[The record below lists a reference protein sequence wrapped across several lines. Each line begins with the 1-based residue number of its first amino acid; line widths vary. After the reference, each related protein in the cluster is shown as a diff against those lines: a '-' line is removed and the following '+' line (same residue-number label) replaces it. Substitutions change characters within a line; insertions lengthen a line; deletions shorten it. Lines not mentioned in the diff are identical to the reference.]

1 VDVSLCWLYFA
12 HACPFK
18 SRRVLLVCVEIC
30 RVLTSATIAV
40 CNSRQLLKSNIVI
53 LNQGI
58 PFVMEVK
65 CMFVFV
71 VGAS

>member
-18 SRRVLLVCVEIC
+18 SRRSLLAWVEIC
-30 RVLTSATIAV
+30 RVLTSATIVVSNA
-40 CNSRQLLKSNIVI
+40 RPLLKSNTVT
-53 LNQGI
+53 LNQGH
-58 PFVMEVK
+58 PFVMKVK

-71 VGAS
+71 IGAS